1 MVARA
6 VLTAVQVVMV
16 TAALKTIA
24 VSRPVITP
32 IFIGV
37 KISVWLSFPEFKV
50 FGVVQESEQGL
61 PLFPCVVRERWEVFV
76 GHVKGGR
83 RCGSPSTPLVVGE
96 MVVDC

>member
-1 MVARA
+1 VIARA
-6 VLTAVQVVMV
+6 VLTAVRVVVV

-50 FGVVQESEQGL
+50 FGVVQ
-61 PLFPCVVRERWEVFV
+61 
-76 GHVKGGR
+76 
-83 RCGSPSTPLVVGE
+83 
-96 MVVDC
+96 

>member
-1 MVARA
+1 V
-6 VLTAVQVVMV
+6 V

-37 KISVWLSFPEFKV
+37 KISVWLSFPELKV
-50 FGVVQESEQGL
+50 FSVIQGSEQGF
-61 PLFPCVVRERWEVFV
+61 PLFLCVFREIWEVFV

-83 RCGSPSTPLVVGE
+83 
-96 MVVDC
+96 